1 MSSWRE
7 RLDDAL
13 FVKSRDLPP
22 PWGPPLR
29 VLRYPAALIRDW
41 LAGEI
46 GIRAMSLAYTTI
58 LSLVPLLVFII
69 SVMKGLGAR
78 ADMRYVLH
86 QFLRPLGAAAD
97 QLTENILQFVAN
109 MRGDVL
115 GTIGFAFLAY
125 TVMTT
130 IQKVE
135 ASFNFVW
142 RVSRPRSIARRLA
155 EYLAVMTVG
164 PILLAVAVG
173 LLGSAQHSPFAQWLD
188 AIPPLAWTMA
198 ALGQLMPYVV
208 VAIAFALMY
217 GFVPDT
223 HVEARAA
230 LIGGMSAGVVW
241 ALVGRAFA
249 AFILYSSHMV
259 AVYTSFAIVVTTLIW
274 VYLSWLILLIGAQ
287 LAFYVQCPQYLRHGQ
302 EPVELTVRGRE
313 RAGLAVMYLIAH
325 DHRLGKVCW
334 TPDGLAQELDVP
346 GLALAPV
353 LACLERGGLI
363 AAAGNERLEPA
374 RDPAAIR
381 LVDIVDA
388 IRTDPLTPAVEVR
401 GALPV
406 DALMSDMEAAVHL
419 RLSDRTLGDWVAG
432 VTLPRWSSPRAE

>member
-1 MSSWRE
+1 
-7 RLDDAL
+7 
-13 FVKSRDLPP
+13 
-22 PWGPPLR
+22 
-29 VLRYPAALIRDW
+29 
-41 LAGEI
+41 
-46 GIRAMSLAYTTI
+46 
-58 LSLVPLLVFII
+58 
-69 SVMKGLGAR
+69 
-78 ADMRYVLH
+78 
-86 QFLRPLGAAAD
+86 
-97 QLTENILQFVAN
+97 
-109 MRGDVL
+109 
-115 GTIGFAFLAY
+115 
-125 TVMTT
+125 
-130 IQKVE
+130 
-135 ASFNFVW
+135 
-142 RVSRPRSIARRLA
+142 
-155 EYLAVMTVG
+155 MTVG

-388 IRTDPLTPAVEVR
+388 IRTDPLKPAVEVR

-432 VTLPRWSSPRAE
+432 VTLPRWSSPRAK